1 MMVPYDGARAPTSAE
16 SARFAPPTLR
26 LQTGITLSQQD
37 WSLHRKGHISQARHR
52 EKLKEAIRDNLGDII
67 SDGAIVTSDGQKVV
81 RVPMRGLELPH
92 FRHGDGAEQHT
103 GQGDGSSQVGD
114 VLGQGPASGQGQGPG
129 RGHRAGDQPGVDY
142 YEAEVTLDEVADL
155 LFESL
160 NLPRLVP
167 KRQTVDQVER
177 IEFNDVQRVGVLPNL
192 DKRRTIM
199 ENLRR
204 NARQGKPVFANV
216 RKEDLR
222 FRIWNE
228 VRRPQSRAVVVA
240 MRDVSGSMGEFEQ
253 WVSRC
258 CYFWMVRFL
267 RARYQ
272 QVEIVFITHHTAAR
286 EVDEEAFFHL
296 GESGGTLVSSAYRLA
311 LEVLQ
316 QRYPADDWNAYVFH
330 FSDGDNWGDDDND
343 RCVALIHQLLPIT
356 NLVGYGEIHKHGY
369 STGTLLEAFSHIH
382 APGFV
387 SAVLSERQDLAR
399 ALQRFFG
406 SEMAA

>member
-1 MMVPYDGARAPTSAE
+1 MTYPADLGPWTPFPQPITHSLSSPTV
-16 SARFAPPTLR
+16 
-26 LQTGITLSQQD
+26 TLSQQD

-52 EKLKEAIRDNLGDII
+52 EKLKEAIRDNLGEII
-67 SDGAIVTSDGQKVV
+67 SDGAIITSDGQKVV

-92 FRHGDGAEQHT
+92 FRHTDGSGQHS
-103 GQGDGSSQVGD
+103 GQGNGASKVGD
-114 VLGQGPASGQGQGPG
+114 VLGQAPGNGQTPGQGPG
-129 RGHRAGDQPGVDY
+129 KGRRAGDQPGVDY
-142 YEAEVTLDEVADL
+142 YEAEVTLDEVAEL

-160 NLPRLVP
+160 NLPRLAP
-167 KRQTVDQVER
+167 KRQAVDQVER
-177 IEFNDVQRVGVLPNL
+177 IEFNDVQRVGVMPNL

-204 NARQGKPVFANV
+204 NARQGKAVFGNV
-216 RKEDLR
+216 KKEDLR

-228 VRRPQSRAVVVA
+228 VRKPQQRAVVIA

-272 QVEIVFITHHTAAR
+272 QVEIVFITHHTTAQ
-286 EVDEEAFFHL
+286 EVDEERFFHL

-311 LEVLQ
+311 LEVLHT
-316 QRYPADDWNAYVFH
+316 RYPADEWNAYVFH
-330 FSDGDNWGDDDND
+330 FSDGDNWGDDDNA
-343 RCVALIHQLLPIT
+343 RCVGLIQELLPIT
-356 NLVGYGEIHKHGY
+356 SLVGYGEIHRHSY
-369 STGTLLEAFSHIH
+369 SSGTLLEAFSRVSN
-382 APGFV
+382 PGFV
-387 SAVLSERQDLAR
+387 TAVLAEKQDLAR